1 MKTGDI
7 TVQEL
12 KQRLDAGEQITL
24 VDVRETYEYE
34 EFTLGGLQI
43 PMSEFSEKLTS
54 LEIYKDNEI
63 VLYCRVGPRSA
74 SMVAFLKS
82 KGFRNPRNL
91 KGGLEAWQKEFGK

>member
-7 TVQEL
+7 TAQEL
-12 KQRLDAGEQITL
+12 KQRLDAGEQIIL

-43 PMSEFSEKLTS
+43 PMSEFSDKFPL
-54 LEIYKDNEI
+54 LEPYKNNEI
-63 VLYCRVGPRSA
+63 ILYCRVGPRSA
-74 SMVAFLKS
+74 SMVALLKS
-82 KGFRNPRNL
+82 KGYINPRNL

>member
-1 MKTGDI
+1 MQTGDI

-12 KQRLDAGEQITL
+12 KQRLDAGEQLIL

-43 PMSEFSEKLTS
+43 PMSEFVNQFTL
-54 LEIYKDNEI
+54 LEPYKNQEI
-63 VLYCRVGPRSA
+63 ILYCRVGPRSA

-82 KGFRNPRNL
+82 KGFTNPRNL
-91 KGGLEAWQKEFGK
+91 KGGLESWHKEFGK

>member
-1 MKTGDI
+1 MQKGDI

-12 KQRLDAGEQITL
+12 KQRLDAGEKIIL
-24 VDVRETYEYE
+24 VDVREAYEYE
-34 EFTLGGLQI
+34 DFILGGLQI
-43 PMSEFSEKLTS
+43 PMSEFADKLAL
-54 LEIYKDNEI
+54 LEAYKDNEI

-82 KGFRNPRNL
+82 NGFANPRNL

>member
-1 MKTGDI
+1 MQQGDI

-12 KQRLDAGEQITL
+12 KQRLDAGEQIIL

-43 PMSEFSEKLTS
+43 PMSEFAEKLGV
-54 LEIYKDNEI
+54 LEMYKNKEI
-63 VLYCRVGPRSA
+63 ILYCRVGPRSA

-82 KGFRNPRNL
+82 NGFTNPRNL
-91 KGGLEAWQKEFGK
+91 KGGLEAWQKEFEK

>member
-1 MKTGDI
+1 MQKGDI

-12 KQRLDAGEQITL
+12 KQRLDAGEKIIL

-43 PMSEFSEKLTS
+43 PMSEFANQFSV
-54 LEIYKDNEI
+54 LEPYKDNEI
-63 VLYCRVGPRSA
+63 ILYCRVGPRSA

-82 KGFRNPRNL
+82 NGFSNPRNL